1 VHVVLTNA
9 CIGPNTIEQVRDA
22 VNSLIHC
29 WVVKGTGRF
38 ADLMAALCKN
48 PNMDILNQEWFKET
62 FGTDNETGNETAL
75 QKEIEKRHLDN
86 PLRTREDIIAIYL
99 ADRRRMREDKVA
111 MYLAI
116 CRHPRLHVFDLE
128 TDSFEELMADLET
141 MRSA

>member
-1 VHVVLTNA
+1 
-9 CIGPNTIEQVRDA
+9 